1 MHTKTMEGLI
11 GARTNMELLNTPFRV
26 FKEARRKGDTAKMEQ
41 AMGYMNDCSDKAYEY
56 KEKADQ
62 GMKEDAEETRKI
74 AEEQREEAIE
84 KRKEEREELEKR
96 IEESREEKKGT
107 DTVEISEEGKVLLK
121 ENAAVPETDAEELQ
135 PDTEALS
142 KPKGDTDREPVIYT
156 STGEAGPAV
165 QEGKVSV
172 SV

>member
-26 FKEARRKGDTAKMEQ
+26 YKEARCKGDTAMMEQ

-62 GMKEDAEETRKI
+62 GMKEDAEENRKI

-96 IEESREEKKGT
+96 IEESKEGKQDT

-121 ENAAVPETDAEELQ
+121 ENAAVPETDADGLQ
-135 PDTEALS
+135 ADTEASQKS
-142 KPKGDTDREPVIYT
+142 KSDIDMEPVIYT

-165 QEGKVSV
+165 QEGTVSV
-172 SV
+172 TV

>member
-26 FKEARRKGDTAKMEQ
+26 YKEARGKGDTAMMER
-41 AMGYMNDCSDKAYEY
+41 AMGYMGDCSDKAYEY

-74 AEEQREEAIE
+74 AEAQREEAIE
-84 KRKEEREELEKR
+84 KRKEEREALEER
-96 IEESREEKKGT
+96 VEESREEGQDT
-107 DTVEISEEGKVLLK
+107 DTVEISEEGKALLK
-121 ENAAVPETDAEELQ
+121 ENAAVPETDADGQ
-135 PDTEALS
+135 QTDTEASPKS
-142 KPKGDTDREPVIYT
+142 KSNIDMEPVIYT

-172 SV
+172 TV

>member
-26 FKEARRKGDTAKMEQ
+26 FKEARCKGDTAMMER
-41 AMGYMNDCSDKAYEY
+41 AMGYMGDYSDRAYEY
-56 KEKADQ
+56 KEEADE
-62 GMKEDAEETRKI
+62 GMKKDAEETRKI
-74 AEEQREEAIE
+74 AEQQREEAIE

-121 ENAAVPETDAEELQ
+121 ENTVVPETDTDGLQ
-135 PDTEALS
+135 TDTGAAS
-142 KPKGDTDREPVIYT
+142 KPKGDVDREPVIYT

-172 SV
+172 TV